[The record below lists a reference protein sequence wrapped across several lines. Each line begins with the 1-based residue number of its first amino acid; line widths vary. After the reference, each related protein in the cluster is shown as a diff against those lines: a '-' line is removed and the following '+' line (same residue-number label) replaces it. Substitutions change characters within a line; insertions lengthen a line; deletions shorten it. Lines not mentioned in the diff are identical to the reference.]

1 MGQQRI
7 WRDPTRPRLTELP
20 ETVRRE
26 VLKRIA
32 RAAMRW
38 VRGQPA
44 REETERS
51 TDELHR

>member
-20 ETVRRE
+20 EAVRRQ

-32 RAAMRW
+32 EAAVRW

-44 REETERS
+44 REGAERNI
-51 TDELHR
+51 DEFHH